1 MTRLQGSLLIIFIS
15 LVIFE
20 GYRTRQWFQQDGA
33 TPHTAKQTLTWLE
46 DRFHGRII
54 SLKTEQPWPP
64 HSPDLTERWTLM
76 VVQLKEIDFHPL
88 DA

>member
-1 MTRLQGSLLIIFIS
+1 MNRAL
-15 LVIFE
+15 
-20 GYRTRQWFQQDGA
+20 YRTRHWFQQDGA

-64 HSPDLTERWTLM
+64 HSPDLNPPDFFLWGYLKDRVYTSKPWTI
-76 VVQLKEIDFHPL
+76 QELKI
-88 DA
+88 